1 MINKKFPFQFNMAY
15 VRRNNFIDSFKT
27 FTFFMKYLFPTVLL
41 LAFTFASCS
50 TTEKNLQP
58 SDSYR
63 PSFSTEPITIAESI
77 EENPGSAEYYRWI
90 DDSEHDDI
98 YKMAD
103 EFPNLKNGLRAF
115 QMDLVRTLLLDP
127 DQSCQEYSGERI
139 IVEFV
144 VSKIGKVNQT
154 QLTGANNNACYEIIQ
169 DKVKQLD
176 FTPGSVN
183 GEPVPVLYNIPI
195 NIQL

>member
-1 MINKKFPFQFNMAY
+1 MFDEINSSTVSYEPH
-15 VRRNNFIDSFKT
+15 S
-27 FTFFMKYLFPTVLL
+27 MKNLIPLILL
-41 LAFTFASCS
+41 LALTVTSCS
-50 TTEKNLQP
+50 TTEKNSQP
-58 SDSYR
+58 SVSSR
-63 PSFSTEPITIAESI
+63 PSFSTAPITIAESI
-77 EENPGSAEYYRWI
+77 DKKPGSAEDYRWI

-103 EFPNLKNGLRAF
+103 KFPNLKNGLRAF

-144 VSKIGKVNQT
+144 VSKIGEVNQT